1 MKFTLHTPRPRNPL
15 VAIARARK
23 AGSHA
28 ASTKT
33 LRQAGRRALHR
44 ELATTALHS
53 PP

>member
-1 MKFTLHTPRPRNPL
+1 MKFTIHTPRPRNPL
-15 VAIARARK
+15 VVAARARK

-28 ASTKT
+28 ASAKSQ
-33 LRQAGRRALHR
+33 RQASRRALRR

>member
-1 MKFTLHTPRPRNPL
+1 MKFTIRTPRPRNPL
-15 VAIARARK
+15 VAAARTRK

-28 ASTKT
+28 NSTKSQR
-33 LRQAGRRALHR
+33 LALRRALRR